1 MKPQDIL
8 NALIAARGLQQEVEK
23 IPGAFDHKIVL
34 EYTFRLRD
42 ILAQVV
48 NLSGEDQSA
57 FIKSLAIYEQT
68 VGGLGSPTLLFHTFQ
83 LVDDPDHTLFDWV
96 LANTTSYE
104 YYACG
109 AKSYAEL
116 QQREEESSKRT
127 AANLEREAQR
137 AAEAKVRRATKASHN
152 LINAIKRGDIKA
164 VEALLR
170 QGAST
175 GISNFEGL
183 SAADFADKAGRP
195 AISHLIRGWQT
206 ED

>member
-1 MKPQDIL
+1 MNSQEILNTLVAANGLPQD
-8 NALIAARGLQQEVEK
+8 VES
-23 IPGAFDHKIVL
+23 IPGAFVNRIVSKHL
-34 EYTFRLRD
+34 SQLRG
-42 ILAQVV
+42 ILPQVE
-48 NLSGEDQSA
+48 NLSPEDQNA
-57 FIKSLAIYEQT
+57 FIKSLALYEQT
-68 VGGLGSPTLLFHTFQ
+68 VGGFGSTTLLFHAFQ
-83 LVDDPDHTLFDWV
+83 FIDDPDRKLFDWV

-175 GISNFEGL
+175 KMLSSEGL
-183 SAADFADKAGRP
+183 SAADFADKVGYP
-195 AISHLIRGWQT
+195 TISILIRGWQKGL
-206 ED
+206 